1 MAFNIGYHRR
11 ETAWREKMDATREER
26 IAQREAEATRKM
38 EAELRAKAK
47 ENAQP
52 PAKEQPLRR
61 QLIDEL
67 ETVR

>member
-1 MAFNIGYHRR
+1 
-11 ETAWREKMDATREER
+11 MDATREQR
-26 IAQREAEATRKM
+26 IAARREAE
-38 EAELRAKAK
+38 AK

>member
-1 MAFNIGYHRR
+1 MY
-11 ETAWREKMDATREER
+11 ATREAR
-26 IAQREAEATRKM
+26 IAQREAE
-38 EAELRAKAK
+38 AK

-67 ETVR
+67 DSALD

>member
-1 MAFNIGYHRR
+1 
-11 ETAWREKMDATREER
+11 
-26 IAQREAEATRKM
+26 M